1 MTDEENNSLLQ
12 KVFFVSYFP
21 LLFSVASFYS
31 INILY
36 CIKKYVF
43 CAISVMDCMS
53 A

>member
-1 MTDEENNSLLQ
+1 MISRGNNSLLQ
-12 KVFFVSYFP
+12 KVVFLSYFP